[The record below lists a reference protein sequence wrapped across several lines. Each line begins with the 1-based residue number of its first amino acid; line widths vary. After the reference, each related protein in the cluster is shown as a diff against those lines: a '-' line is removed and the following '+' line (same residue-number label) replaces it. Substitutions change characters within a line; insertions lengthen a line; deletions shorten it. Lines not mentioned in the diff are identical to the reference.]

1 MADGVRAD
9 QYVIASGFKI
19 DITGGPD
26 PQGPDGSWKVVQGG
40 SLTFDVVSGASTG
53 QDQFMQGSLGQKQWQ
68 NLNVTGP
75 VTSSRKDMLQW
86 VADMKDGKSDKL
98 RRNVTVTMVNKDG
111 TDGIAY
117 NFLNCFLE
125 SYQLTDLSGDNAS
138 ECFESISINV
148 GRSDM
153 FDK

>member
-138 ECFESISINV
+138 ECFESISINI

>member
-9 QYVIASGFKI
+9 QYVIASGFKL

-26 PQGPDGSWKVVQGG
+26 PQGPDGSWKMINGG
-40 SLTFDVVSGASTG
+40 SLIFDVVSGASTG

-68 NLNVTGP
+68 NLTVTGP
-75 VTSSRKDMLQW
+75 VTGSRKDMLTW
-86 VADMKDGKSDKL
+86 VADMTAGKSDKL
-98 RRNVTVTMVNKDG
+98 RRNVTVTMINKDG
-111 TDGIAY
+111 TDGIGY

-125 SYQLTDLSGDNAS
+125 SYELTSLSGDNAN
-138 ECFESISINV
+138 ECYETISINV

>member
-1 MADGVRAD
+1 MGDGVRAD
-9 QYVIASGFKI
+9 QYVIASGFKL

-26 PQGPDGSWKVVQGG
+26 PQGPDGSWKMVNGG
-40 SLTFDVVSGASTG
+40 SLVFDVVSGASTG
-53 QDQFMQGSLGQKQWQ
+53 GDQFMQGSLGQKQWQ
-68 NLNVTGP
+68 NLVITGP
-75 VTSSRKDMLQW
+75 VTATRKDMLQW
-86 VADMKDGKSDKL
+86 VSDMKDGKKDKL
-98 RRNVTVTMVNKDG
+98 RRNVTVTMINKDG

-125 SYQLTDLSGDNAS
+125 SYELTSLSGDNAN
-138 ECFESISINV
+138 ECYETISINV